1 MKLKIL
7 IIGVS
12 GQVGGVLLDVLK
24 KKKSFEVAGADKI
37 SSRDALFLDIT
48 KKKKVYRFFEEIKPD
63 VVVLLAALTN
73 ADTCEDQKNLAY
85 NINVKGATNV
95 IQAAKKNLSKVIYL
109 STAYVF
115 DGKTGGY
122 LENDRPHPINYY
134 GKTKLAAEKIIQR
147 ELNDYLIIRTTWIF
161 DLGYDQRNFAAR
173 LLDALK
179 KKELIKVP
187 NDQYGNPTL
196 ARNIAWVIEE
206 LIQKNKKGVY
216 HIAGQGKMNKYQ
228 WAVRVAKYF
237 NLDYKLIIPVSSK
250 SLGQK
255 VRRPKKGDLNT
266 LKARKELKI
275 KLLSLNEALGLLKKT
290 I

>member
-37 SSRDALFLDIT
+37 SSRGALFLDIT
-48 KKKKVYRFFEEIKPD
+48 KRKEVNQCFGRIKPQ
-63 VVVLLAALTN
+63 VVILLAALTN

-85 NINVKGATNV
+85 NINVKGAANV

-134 GKTKLAAEKIIQR
+134 GKTKLEAEKIIQR

-161 DLGYDQRNFAAR
+161 DLGYDQRNFVAR

-187 NDQYGNPTL
+187 TDQYGNPTL
-196 ARNIAWVIEE
+196 ARNIAWAIEE
-206 LIQKNKKGVY
+206 LIQKIKK
-216 HIAGQGKMNKYQ
+216 A
-228 WAVRVAKYF
+228 F
-237 NLDYKLIIPVSSK
+237 IILPD
-250 SLGQK
+250 K
-255 VRRPKKGDLNT
+255 VR
-266 LKARKELKI
+266 
-275 KLLSLNEALGLLKKT
+275 
-290 I
+290 